1 MFNRWWDLLI
11 GVLLGLVFAGLIL
24 LVSKPKSG
32 TSILL
37 RPPPTP
43 APVVVNVDGAVM
55 VPGVYSLAVNSRVM
69 DAVDSAGGFTEEAQ
83 VGSINLAALLED
95 GTHIFIPFR
104 RNQNESNED
113 DVSATY
119 GLSDTGEIVQLINI
133 NQASTEQL
141 VSLPG
146 IGPVTAEK
154 IIAFRETQAFTKIED
169 IQKVPG
175 IGPATF
181 ENIKGYLTVGE

>member
-1 MFNRWWDLLI
+1 MFSRWWDLLI

-32 TSILL
+32 TAILL

-43 APVVVNVDGAVM
+43 APVVVNVDGAVL
-55 VPGVYSLAVNSRVM
+55 VPGVYSLAINSRVL
-69 DAVDSAGGFTEEAQ
+69 DAVESAGGFTEEAQ
-83 VGSINLAALLED
+83 VGSINLASLLED
-95 GTHIFIPFR
+95 GSHIFIPFR
-104 RNQNESNED
+104 RNQTSSAEED
-113 DVSATY
+113 LSATY

-133 NQASTEQL
+133 NQAPVELL

-154 IIAFRETQAFTKIED
+154 IITFREEQAFNKIED

>member
-1 MFNRWWDLLI
+1 
-11 GVLLGLVFAGLIL
+11 
-24 LVSKPKSG
+24 
-32 TSILL
+32 LL

-43 APVVVNVDGAVM
+43 APVVVNVDGAIIN
-55 VPGVYSLAVNSRVM
+55 PGVYSLPVHSRVE
-69 DAVDSAGGFTEEAQ
+69 DAVEAAGGFTENARP
-83 VGSINLAALLED
+83 GSINLAALVED
-95 GTHIFIPFR
+95 GSHIYVPYKSAGITSSSDSEVGTYTMS
-104 RNQNESNED
+104 ES
-113 DVSATY
+113 
-119 GLSDTGEIVQLINI
+119 GEMIVLINI